1 MERITHKQDG
11 SEFDPETDLAQQV
24 IDDGAEEIV
33 RPGAFEER
41 LVAIRTTP
49 FAFPAQELLRVDSG
63 TFEEIA
69 KPTGL
74 AVRWFRY
81 PVIDEQDTVAVF
93 EGTGL
98 ASEADGP
105 YEPLA
110 GTEVTGLETSGP
122 EYLVVDDAPEMAPV
136 DEERTET

>member
-1 MERITHKQDG
+1 MQRITHKQDG

-81 PVIDEQDTVAVF
+81 PVVDATDTLAAFDGEVETAPPADTVILEAETPVPE
-93 EGTGL
+93 EGSLLGVI
-98 ASEADGP
+98 D
-105 YEPLA
+105 
-110 GTEVTGLETSGP
+110 
-122 EYLVVDDAPEMAPV
+122 EMAPV